1 MAINPNA
8 DRTAEATSKLS
19 TLVNE
24 RLRLKAQLDALT
36 EQLKSFD
43 DVLINEF
50 KTSGVKKV
58 ETEQGRLTLVEASTV
73 KWNEEVLQELLT
85 TAQWNRVT
93 VRKVDKTRLEAEL
106 LVGRIDASE
115 VEVAKTIKDSKPYLR

>member
-1 MAINPNA
+1 MATNTYA

-24 RLRLKAQLDALT
+24 RLRLKAELDALA
-36 EQLKSFD
+36 EQLNAFD
-43 DVLINEF
+43 AVVISEF
-50 KTSGVKKV
+50 KSAGVKKV
-58 ETEQGRLTLVEASTV
+58 ETDSGRLTLIEASTV
-73 KWNEEVLQELLT
+73 KWNEEVLEELLT

-93 VRKVDKTRLEAEL
+93 VRKVDKARLEAEL
-106 LVGRIDASE
+106 LVGRIDASD